1 MNSLRRTIFNRLRK
15 ILFIVIIVIAGLTY
29 PWMDKDTILK
39 NKISNNF
46 AEQLFNFPLPQKT
59 KVIEEYQT
67 NGESILYGTAGLW
80 DVVASVR
87 FSTKLSK
94 EEILLYYQRARL
106 FKYPNQDKR
115 GVEPEIYFQ
124 GEFKKVETLEGY
136 YYALNNGYKGV
147 RPISSY
153 FSKECEKCGIEFT
166 PEISGEEMEYVV
178 QITGAFDY
186 GEKIDEYID

>member
-1 MNSLRRTIFNRLRK
+1 MNILRRTIFSKLGK
-15 ILFIVIIVIAGLTY
+15 ILFIVIILIAGLTY

-59 KVIEEYQT
+59 KVIEEYHT

-94 EEILLYYQRARL
+94 EEILLFYQRARL

-124 GEFKKVETLEGY
+124 GDFTKVETPEGY
-136 YYALNNGYKGV
+136 YYRLNNGYEGY

-153 FSKECEKCGIEFT
+153 FAKECKNCGIEFT
-166 PEISGEEMEYVV
+166 PKIFGEEMEYVV

-186 GEKIDEYID
+186 GAKIEEYID